1 MTSNKTRQSWE
12 FFIYKFSKILHLK
25 SFCIRIC
32 LVGFKGALCD
42 LSIILQNILKSRVL
56 ESSPFG
62 LLSSIG
68 TTLHSWSFERFCWK
82 QTSRICRRLA
92 AVWTF
97 SSSVVNLLVG
107 SLILCGFRE
116 RNNSQSECRGV
127 IWNVELCRSH
137 FVTRLNLLFFLF
149 HI

>member
-32 LVGFKGALCD
+32 LVGFKGAQCD

-107 SLILCGFRE
+107 SYSLWVAWAEQQPIRMQRCDLK
-116 RNNSQSECRGV
+116 CRALQ
-127 IWNVELCRSH
+127 EPFCDS
-137 FVTRLNLLFFLF
+137 FKSAFFFLF